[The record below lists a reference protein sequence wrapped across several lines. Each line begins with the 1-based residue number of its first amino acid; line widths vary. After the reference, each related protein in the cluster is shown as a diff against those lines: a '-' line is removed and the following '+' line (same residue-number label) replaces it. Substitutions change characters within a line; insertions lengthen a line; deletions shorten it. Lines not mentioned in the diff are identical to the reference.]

1 MYMYCDVLPIDDS
14 DMAFYERHIKPEDDE
29 QAAEIAAA
37 EELQLAIRREARRAM
52 QTIERALKRSHK
64 AKTHP
69 YRMKLVEKLK
79 TLRSL

>member
-1 MYMYCDVLPIDDS
+1 MYCDVLPIDDS

-29 QAAEIAAA
+29 RAAEIAAA
-37 EELQLAIRREARRAM
+37 EELQLAIRREAR
-52 QTIERALKRSHK
+52 TIERALKRSHK
-64 AKTHP
+64 SKTHP